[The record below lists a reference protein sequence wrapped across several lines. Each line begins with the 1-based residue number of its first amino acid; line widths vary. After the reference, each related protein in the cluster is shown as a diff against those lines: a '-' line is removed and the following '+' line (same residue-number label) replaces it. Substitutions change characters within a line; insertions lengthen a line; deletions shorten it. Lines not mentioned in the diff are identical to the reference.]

1 MHRQKKI
8 LFLRLTAVPRLSIQ
22 KIEMEALPAEE
33 VVLEEEEEEEE
44 EGQEEGMAAVGVVAL
59 AHGDVLEV
67 AMVVAVVP
75 VVEMTQRAVVVM
87 LPLGRMTAAAVADL
101 KGSKIAGVANWVVL
115 MLVLGVLKEEKCFS

>member
-8 LFLRLTAVPRLSIQ
+8 LCLRLTAVPRLSIQ

-33 VVLEEEEEEEE
+33 VVLEEEEEEE

-87 LPLGRMTAAAVADL
+87 LPLGRMAAAAVADL